1 MISETDSSGDE
12 RHTAIRRTPSA
23 AVTTAAA
30 AAAAATAAAAQ
41 TSSSAGTAAA
51 APAQQRSARHMT
63 PVHIEA
69 FREAASSQR
78 APAPAVPSLVALPL
92 DDPDDFVPGIHT
104 HYKDNGFCTL
114 SSSNLRFIAVLLCS
128 TQRAVAASTSLC
140 SL

>member
-1 MISETDSSGDE
+1 MFVALVTGMISETDSSGDE

-30 AAAAATAAAAQ
+30 AAAAAAATAAAATAATAAAAQ
-41 TSSSAGTAAA
+41 TSSSAGAAAA
-51 APAQQRSARHMT
+51 APAQQRSARHIT

-92 DDPDDFVPGIHT
+92 DDPDDFVPGKHA
-104 HYKDNGFCTL
+104 
-114 SSSNLRFIAVLLCS
+114 R
-128 TQRAVAASTSLC
+128 
-140 SL
+140 